1 MIGHSCELAC
11 EINPIRRDPQL
22 RRPCHGRSSMKHTA
36 SSYKKDKKNE
46 KKGSTCR
53 TQKKALLSAF
63 SDLSSVDS
71 SDEIRERYPPE
82 EYS

>member
-1 MIGHSCELAC
+1 MNE
-11 EINPIRRDPQL
+11 
-22 RRPCHGRSSMKHTA
+22 A

-46 KKGSTCR
+46 KKGSTCGK
-53 TQKKALLSAF
+53 QKKALLSAF
-63 SDLSSVDS
+63 SDLSSVVS